1 MRPFPPWLARFENQD
16 LEIHEAPNGHVFVK
30 DLTLV
35 PVKNITEVGRFS
47 TALAVMFLSV
57 KSKTS
62 RTLVALFP
70 FVPVA
75 FA

>member
-1 MRPFPPWLARFENQD
+1 M
-16 LEIHEAPNGHVFVK
+16 
-30 DLTLV
+30 

-70 FVPVA
+70 FVPVVFAWERRRLDEHA
-75 FA
+75 FSGRFSALPTETETDRTTL